1 MNRNRSRKTANE
13 GILERSVEVLGS
25 AFVSLAK
32 EVAIVAVAP
41 PKQVG
46 RKKTSMKT
54 TLRFAKASGEKKV
67 NVKRNGL

>member
-1 MNRNRSRKTANE
+1 MNHMNRNRSQKTANE

-46 RKKTSMKT
+46 RKTSMKT
-54 TLRFAKASGEKKV
+54 TLRFAKASGGKES
-67 NVKRNGL
+67 